1 MSEAVT
7 EQQYEMS
14 DAVLGQSF
22 VSYTNYN
29 FENSAL
35 ELARCQWSN
44 YADQHYLKGCK
55 WSPDGTCLLTVVRGA
70 GMHVMELPTDLYS
83 GETIMNSRPIVALSP
98 AVSVPESG
106 LIYDYCWYPG
116 MNSANPATCCWL
128 SSGHEG
134 PIHLWDAFSG
144 NLRCSYRGYNSV
156 DELEAAISVTFSADG
171 QNVFCG
177 YKKNVKI
184 FSTGRP
190 GREFVE
196 YPTTHPAS
204 CLVASQA
211 QPGVVA
217 IGSWKNTIELVSQSD
232 GSFRHL
238 CKLTGHKGGITAMA
252 FSLDGSRLYSGGRK
266 DKEIICW
273 DLRVPGRPMFCLTRE
288 ANTNQKISI
297 DLSRCGN
304 WLVSGGSD
312 GKVQVWNVHDST
324 YPTVHMQMPLHSDS
338 CNGVSLHPYRPIL
351 ATATGQHHTLDPLH
365 HTRTALV
372 YENAL
377 CIWWVGQQQ
386 EDPDLLATIIKAA
399 TNS

>member
-1 MSEAVT
+1 MSEAIS
-7 EQQYEMS
+7 EQSYEMGE
-14 DAVLGQSF
+14 AVLGQSF

-83 GETIMNSRPIVALSP
+83 GDTIMNSRPIVALSP

-134 PIHLWDAFSG
+134 PIHLWDAFTG

-171 QNVFCG
+171 QNIFCG

-190 GREFVE
+190 GREYFE
-196 YPTTHPAS
+196 YATTHPAS
-204 CLVASQA
+204 CLVTSQA

-217 IGSWKNTIELVSQSD
+217 IGKRFL
-232 GSFRHL
+232 F
-238 CKLTGHKGGITAMA
+238 
-252 FSLDGSRLYSGGRK
+252 
-266 DKEIICW
+266 
-273 DLRVPGRPMFCLTRE
+273 
-288 ANTNQKISI
+288 
-297 DLSRCGN
+297 
-304 WLVSGGSD
+304 
-312 GKVQVWNVHDST
+312 
-324 YPTVHMQMPLHSDS
+324 
-338 CNGVSLHPYRPIL
+338 
-351 ATATGQHHTLDPLH
+351 
-365 HTRTALV
+365 
-372 YENAL
+372 
-377 CIWWVGQQQ
+377 
-386 EDPDLLATIIKAA
+386 
-399 TNS
+399 